1 MEKGDKARRD
11 FLFLGTG
18 AVAVGGL
25 TMFARPLF
33 AHMAPAADSLEAPW
47 LDVNLSKLLEG
58 EQMTVT
64 YLGLPVA
71 IRYRTPDEIA
81 AAQAD
86 DDADL
91 FDPQTDQERLRPKPD
106 GTFDPRFLVFHPIC
120 THFGCVVVGEAGNYD
135 GWYCPCHGSHFDTSG
150 RVRNGPAPLNLEIP
164 DYVWRTDTSITLRK
178 RSIFTPS

>member
-1 MEKGDKARRD
+1 MTETKKARRD
-11 FLFLGTG
+11 FLFVTTG
-18 AVAVGGL
+18 AVAAIGVGAL
-25 TMFARPLF
+25 SRPLF
-33 AHMAPAADSLEAPW
+33 GHMAPAADSLEAPW
-47 LDVNLSKLLEG
+47 LDIDLSKLQEG

-64 YLGLPVA
+64 YLGRPVA

-86 DDADL
+86 DDTDL
-91 FDPQTDQERLRPKPD
+91 YDPQTDQERLRAKPD
-106 GTFDPRFLVFHPIC
+106 GAYDPRYLVFHPIC
-120 THFGCVVVGEAGNYD
+120 THFGCIVVGEAGNYD

-164 DYVWRTDTSITLRK
+164 DHFWRTDTSITLRR

>member
-1 MEKGDKARRD
+1 MDKGDKTRRD

-25 TMFARPLF
+25 AMFTWPLF
-33 AHMAPAADSLEAPW
+33 AHMAPAADSDVVAE
-47 LDVNLSKLLEG
+47 LDVDLSKLREG

-64 YLGLPVA
+64 YFGRPVA
-71 IRYRTPDEIA
+71 IRYRTADEIA

-86 DDADL
+86 DDANL
-91 FDPQTDQERLRPKPD
+91 YDPQTDQERLRPKPD
-106 GTFDPRFLVFHPIC
+106 GTFDPRFLIIHPIC
-120 THFGCVVVGEAGNYD
+120 THTGCVVVGEVGIYN

-150 RVRNGPAPLNLEIP
+150 RVRIGPAPLNLEIP
-164 DYVWRTDTSITLRK
+164 DYFWRTDTSITLRK